1 MCIVRV
7 PGEWHHRVD
16 AQAQSAR
23 RDHRDPRGRVKRK
36 GPDGRMD
43 LDVWIE
49 SSRGE
54 MTAPGS
60 ATVILA
66 ARS

>member
-1 MCIVRV
+1 
-7 PGEWHHRVD
+7 
-16 AQAQSAR
+16 
-23 RDHRDPRGRVKRK
+23 VKRK

-54 MTAPGS
+54 MTVPGS